1 MSLVSSLPHAFGLHI
16 SDNTLKL
23 VLLRPQ
29 PSLWT
34 KALPIIDIA
43 TSHGLPPGVI
53 INGEIKKR
61 DILIQ
66 ELRELFKQNKIR
78 KISKNV
84 GVVANLP
91 ESKTFLKFLT
101 LSGKTDEEINK
112 YILKS
117 ATSEIPLPQEELT
130 MDTQLFK
137 DKNGINSAVIG
148 AAPKS
153 TVLDFTE
160 ILEELNMTV
169 FALEIESIAITR
181 AVLTVSLKDELKKTE
196 MILDM
201 GSERTSAIFT
211 TGGIPRLTVLVPF
224 SGNML
229 TKTISEKLNLSLE
242 KAEEI
247 KLRCGLDIKKCDGT
261 LKASISDIID
271 DLVSKIKNAIK
282 FYHSQFIDA
291 PKVGSIH
298 LSGGGAYLQK
308 LDSILSKEL
317 RIKARP
323 ADLFKNIILPAK
335 IESSPLL
342 HYITAIGLSLRG
354 TLAPF
359 PEYESR

>member
-34 KALPIIDIA
+34 KTLPVIDVAIA
-43 TSHGLPPGVI
+43 RLLPEGVI
-53 INGEIKKR
+53 VNGEIKKR
-61 DILIQ
+61 DIFIQ
-66 ELRELFKQNKIR
+66 EIRTLLSQNKIK

-101 LSGKTDEEINK
+101 LSGKTGEEVSK
-112 YILKS
+112 FILKS
-117 ATSEIPLPQEELT
+117 ATSEIPIPQEELS
-130 MDTQLFK
+130 MDTQIFK
-137 DKNGINSAVIG
+137 NKTGITSALIC

-153 TVLDFTE
+153 IVDAYTSA
-160 ILEELNMTV
+160 LEEMNMTV
-169 FALEIESIAITR
+169 FALEIESAAIAR
-181 AVLTVSLKDELKKTE
+181 AVLPLSEENELKKTE
-196 MILDM
+196 MIIDI
-201 GSERTSAIFT
+201 GSDRTSAIFT
-211 TGGIPRLTVLVPF
+211 TGGIPRLAVLVPF

-229 TKTISEKLNLSLE
+229 TKTISEKMNVPLD
-242 KAEEI
+242 KAEET
-247 KLRCGLDIKKCDGT
+247 KLNCGLDLKKCNGA
-261 LKASISDIID
+261 LKTILSGIID
-271 DLVSKIKNAIK
+271 EFVLNVKNAIN
-282 FYHSQFIDA
+282 FYHSQSIDA
-291 PKVGSIH
+291 PKVGLIH
-298 LSGGGAYLQK
+298 LSGGGAYLLK

-323 ADLFKNIILPAK
+323 ADLFNNIVLHPK
-335 IESSPLL
+335 GDSTSLL
-342 HYITAIGLSLRG
+342 HYTAAIGLSLRG